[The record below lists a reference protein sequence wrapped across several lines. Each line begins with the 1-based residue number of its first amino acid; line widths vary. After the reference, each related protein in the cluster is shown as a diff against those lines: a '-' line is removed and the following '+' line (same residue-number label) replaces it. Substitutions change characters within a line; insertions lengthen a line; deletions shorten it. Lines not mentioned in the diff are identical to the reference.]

1 MDFMKP
7 LNCIPPLKQLKQQRP
22 TPQRQRYNCLEELSL
37 RYHIKQHIIDTPRR
51 PSHRNLLLQRHSIVL
66 KLFIMIGLSS
76 LVLTTVHTFRL
87 VLPTIRNQPKRY
99 INVPKVDL
107 TSIISSRY
115 NRIVQRHISEAV
127 SNDAPTL
134 DDNNVP
140 PPILDQ
146 EQPQISYQ
154 LIQDIAAS
162 TKIEAREKR
171 KKLLRVAKAI
181 DRGLPNVTTYNPC
194 VIIPPS
200 SNQSSN
206 NDIDASVTTRPIV
219 SYASKSGLPDRS
231 KLFTVLGIESSCDDT
246 GVAIVRSDGIIL
258 GEALVKQNEIHEQ
271 WGGVVP
277 GLARDAHVKV
287 IDSVVET
294 ALRNANLTS
303 IQNDIDAIAV
313 TVGPGLEICLRVGCQ
328 KAISLAEQYDK
339 PFVGVHHL
347 EAHILMARIPTQP
360 QSVTTV
366 ATSNILNDDLVRYP
380 ATADIHEN
388 FRTVA
393 FPFLAMLVSGGH
405 CQLIKCIGIGQYEI
419 LGGTLDDSLGEAYDK
434 VARLLGLP
442 VGGGGGPAVERLAK
456 KGNPKA
462 IPFTLPMQ
470 TSNSLDFSYAGLKTN
485 VRRACEGMVQK
496 HNEEIQHSSNTTID
510 NVEGTA
516 DVTSTTTTPTFIQ
529 SPDQLPEEVKADIAA
544 SFQHIAIR
552 HIEEKLKRAMTAW
565 EKHYDASNYND
576 HRLLRTTNDEDNNDG
591 KLPIPQY
598 TLALVGG
605 VAANQEL
612 RTRIEALCQKRSK
625 PWKMLV
631 PPPRLCTDQGAY
643 VLIFCLFKDFVSILS
658 LTNIVLYHFFP
669 ENWIITLV

>member
-1 MDFMKP
+1 MKIMD
-7 LNCIPPLKQLKQQRP
+7 LTTSSNCDSPVIQQSTVLLVQLVPHRPKQCLDETAFQFPTDTLYRRSCRISQQK
-22 TPQRQRYNCLEELSL
+22 L
-37 RYHIKQHIIDTPRR
+37 
-51 PSHRNLLLQRHSIVL
+51 HSIAL
-66 KLFIMIGLSS
+66 NSLTLLFMMIGLKSFFPN
-76 LVLTTVHTFRL
+76 VHTFHVML
-87 VLPTIRNQPKRY
+87 LPPTRSNQPKRY
-99 INVPKVDL
+99 IDVTNIFRT
-107 TSIISSRY
+107 TSASR
-115 NRIVQRHISEAV
+115 NKITMQRHLSDAAPNDPQVLNDNDSSET
-127 SNDAPTL
+127 SQLQT
-134 DDNNVP
+134 
-140 PPILDQ
+140 
-146 EQPQISYQ
+146 PQQVSYQ
-154 LIQDIAAS
+154 LIQEIASS

-194 VIIPPS
+194 VIIPSNIDDPS
-200 SNQSSN
+200 S
-206 NDIDASVTTRPIV
+206 APPMV
-219 SYASKSGLPDRS
+219 SYVSKSGLPDRT

-246 GVAIVRSDGIIL
+246 GVAIVRSDGVIL

-277 GLARDAHVKV
+277 GLARDAHLNV

-294 ALRNANLTS
+294 ALRNANMTS

-328 KAISLAEQYDK
+328 KAISLAQQYNK

-347 EAHILMARIPTQP
+347 EAHILMARIPTQLP
-360 QSVTTV
+360 SASTISTNVLW
-366 ATSNILNDDLVRYP
+366 NEDLVRYP
-380 ATADIHEN
+380 ATSELHES

-419 LGGTLDDSLGEAYDK
+419 MGGTLDDSLGEAYDK

-470 TSNSLDFSYAGLKTN
+470 TSNTLDFSYAGLKTN
-485 VRRACEGMVQK
+485 VLRASEEIVRK
-496 HNEEIQHSSNTTID
+496 RNEEIQNSSKAID
-510 NVEGTA
+510 EAVEGTT
-516 DVTSTTTTPTFIQ
+516 DVATAPTTNLIE
-529 SPDQLPEEVKADIAA
+529 SIDQLPEEEKADIAA

-552 HIEEKLKRAMTAW
+552 HIEEKLKRAMTVW
-565 EKHYDASNYND
+565 EKEYGASNYND
-576 HRLLRTTNDEDNNDG
+576 FRSVNTTNAGDADEGAQDQ
-591 KLPIPQY
+591 PIQQY

-643 VLIFCLFKDFVSILS
+643 VSFLCF
-658 LTNIVLYHFFP
+658 
-669 ENWIITLV
+669 

>member
-1 MDFMKP
+1 MIFTPASNSKSQVV
-7 LNCIPPLKQLKQQRP
+7 LQQPSIVSSSSSSSHRP
-22 TPQRQRYNCLEELSL
+22 RQRLVQLSSSQY
-37 RYHIKQHIIDTPRR
+37 RMKRHCTYHRQFFRILKKYHQF
-51 PSHRNLLLQRHSIVL
+51 LVL
-66 KLFIMIGLSS
+66 HNVTLLFIMIGFKTFLPS
-76 LVLTTVHTFRL
+76 VHTFHLLPVQRL
-87 VLPTIRNQPKRY
+87 KINQPKQSISILQIHPRLS
-99 INVPKVDL
+99 ILRHNSLFQRFLSQTVP
-107 TSIISSRY
+107 
-115 NRIVQRHISEAV
+115 
-127 SNDAPTL
+127 NDPQLL
-134 DDNNVP
+134 DDDNQP
-140 PPILDQ
+140 SEKQ
-146 EQPQISYQ
+146 QPQQMSYQ
-154 LIQDIAAS
+154 LIQEIASS

-181 DRGLPNVTTYNPC
+181 DRGLPNVITYNPC
-194 VIIPPS
+194 VFSIPPVS
-200 SNQSSN
+200 SSEQHHH
-206 NDIDASVTTRPIV
+206 NDNISFNASAAAPPTV
-219 SYASKSGLPDRS
+219 SYVSKSGLPDRT

-246 GVAIVRSDGIIL
+246 GVAIVRSDGVIL

-277 GLARDAHVKV
+277 GLARDAHLNV

-294 ALRNANLTS
+294 AMRNANLTS
-303 IQNDIDAIAV
+303 IQYDIDAIAV

-328 KAISLAEQYDK
+328 KAISLAQLYNK

-347 EAHILMARIPTQP
+347 EAHILMSRIPTQS
-360 QSVTTV
+360 QS
-366 ATSNILNDDLVRYP
+366 ASTSSTNNELNEDLVQYP
-380 ATADIHEN
+380 TTSDIHEH

-470 TSNSLDFSYAGLKTN
+470 TSNTLDFSYAGLKTN
-485 VRRACEGMVQK
+485 VRRACEEIVRK
-496 HNEEIQHSSNTTID
+496 HNEEVMNSTKSVDKNEEWTID
-510 NVEGTA
+510 VHNANATA
-516 DVTSTTTTPTFIQ
+516 NLIESV
-529 SPDQLPEEVKADIAA
+529 DQLPEERKADIAA

-565 EKHYDASNYND
+565 EKQYDTLNYQDYRSVRTSDADND
-576 HRLLRTTNDEDNNDG
+576 DENVQEQ
-591 KLPIPQY
+591 PTQQY

-643 VLIFCLFKDFVSILS
+643 VSFLLPLYTTTD
-658 LTNIVLYHFFP
+658 NIIP
-669 ENWIITLV
+669 N